1 MMALKHEIRRL
12 IDLLPPRDPAEAMR
26 IHNRWLR
33 LSGLDAPEPDYLPII
48 VQGFDR
54 AHPEEYQRDLF
65 GSGTRYPL
73 AEQVEDPEKMLY
85 EQLLRLV
92 PLRRYPGD
100 GTPVVMP
107 FFGNAFLLSALGL
120 ETRVEGDLLEPARSL
135 SLDEVRRLEML
146 PNWAEAGHIGQAVRF
161 VQYARSILPP
171 HIPVGL
177 CFMMSPYDLA
187 YLVRGSE
194 MMLEGYDAPADLH
207 RLMRLCAELFV
218 QATRLLKREAGE
230 PDGFHRYINATHAGS
245 ALSCEDCC
253 VMLSP
258 KLHREFGIPYTRQAF
273 QELGGGWVHFCGDGR
288 RILDDYLAIPDLH
301 GILYGQLHLNGVP
314 HETALKL
321 IRHGKGLNYGVGGP
335 DYVLPEPPGSAPQRA
350 PGEPWPAYFR
360 RILAP
365 FSRRKGIFVGAGAFT
380 DEPGV
385 GESLQRM
392 WHDAQDETFGGRSA
406 S

>member
-1 MMALKHEIRRL
+1 MISLGHEIERL
-12 IDLLPPRDPAEAMR
+12 IDQLPPRDPAEATQV
-26 IHNRWLR
+26 HNRWLQ
-33 LSGLDAPEPDYLPII
+33 LTGPDTPEPDYLPII

-54 AHPEEYQRDLF
+54 DHPEEYQRELF
-65 GSGTRYPL
+65 GSGSRFTL
-73 AEQVEDPEKMLY
+73 QEQIEDPEKMLF

-107 FFGNAFLLSALGL
+107 FFGNAFLLSGLGL
-120 ETRVEGDLLEPARSL
+120 ETRVEGDLLEPMRSL
-135 SLDEVRRLEML
+135 GRAEARALELL
-146 PNWAEAGHIGQAVRF
+146 PNWADVGHIGQTVRF
-161 VQYARSILPP
+161 IQYARAVLPP

-194 MMLEGYDAPADLH
+194 MMVDMYDAPDDVH
-207 RLMRLCAELFV
+207 RVMRLCTELFV

-230 PDGFHRYINATHAGS
+230 PDGFHRYINATHTGS

-273 QELGGGWVHFCGDGR
+273 RELGGGWVHFCGDGR
-288 RILDDYLAIPDLH
+288 RILEDYLAISDLH
-301 GILYGQLHLNGVP
+301 GILYGQLHLNGAP

-321 IRHGKGLNYGVGGP
+321 IRHGKGLNYGVGGE
-335 DYVLPEPPGSAPQRA
+335 DYVLPNPPGLAPQRA
-350 PGEPWPAYFR
+350 FGEPWPAYFR

-365 FSRRKGIFVGAGAFT
+365 FDQRKGIFLSAGAFT
-380 DEPGV
+380 DESGV
-385 GESLQRM
+385 GHSLRQM
-392 WHDAQDETFGGRSA
+392 WHDAQDEVLGNDHK
-406 S
+406 

>member
-1 MMALKHEIRRL
+1 MTPLSDEIQRL
-12 IDLLPPRDPAEAMR
+12 IGQLPPRGAAEEARVHDRWMR
-26 IHNRWLR
+26 LT
-33 LSGLDAPEPDYLPII
+33 GLDTTEPDYLPII
-48 VQGFDR
+48 IQGFDR
-54 AHPEEYQRDLF
+54 VHPEEHQRELF
-65 GSGTRYPL
+65 GSGSRFTL
-73 AEQVEDPEKMLY
+73 QEQIENPEKMLY

-100 GTPVVMP
+100 GTAVVMP

-120 ETRVEGDLLEPARSL
+120 ETRMEGDLLEPARSL
-135 SLDEVRRLEML
+135 NRQETRRLELL

-161 VQYARSILPP
+161 IQYACSILPS

-177 CFMMSPYDLA
+177 CYMMSPYDLA

-194 MMLEGYDAPADLH
+194 MMVDMYDAPDDIH
-207 RLMRLCAELFV
+207 RLMSLCTDLFV
-218 QATRLLKREAGE
+218 RATRLLKREAGE

-273 QELGGGWVHFCGDGR
+273 GELGGGWVHFCGDGR
-288 RILDDYLAIPDLH
+288 RILDDYLAIPDLQ
-301 GILYGQLHLNGVP
+301 GILFGQLHLNGTP

-335 DYVLPEPPGSAPQRA
+335 DYVLPGPPGLAPQRA

-365 FSRRKGIFVGAGAFT
+365 FDHRKGIFLSAGAFT
-380 DEPGV
+380 DERAMGA
-385 GESLQRM
+385 SLQQM
-392 WHDAQDETFGGRSA
+392 WHEAQDEVLGNDRR
-406 S
+406 